1 VAPTVEPHAVVQAA
15 AAALRRAPGALPG
28 TEAAPAL
35 LEAVAALW
43 GLEPDAPD
51 AALGIAP
58 SVPAGWE
65 GFALRGL
72 RIGKTVLDLEVRR
85 RPQTLVVRSV
95 HRFGPRLVL
104 TVEARG
110 LDVET
115 TDVDDVTLPGA
126 RARFEAHERHEV
138 RFHLAG

>member
-1 VAPTVEPHAVVQAA
+1 
-15 AAALRRAPGALPG
+15 
-28 TEAAPAL
+28 L

-43 GLEPDAPD
+43 GLEPDAPE

-58 SVPAGWE
+58 SVPPGWA

-85 RPQTLVVRSV
+85 RPQTLVVRTV

-104 TVEARG
+104 TVSARG
-110 LDVET
+110 IDVEAT
-115 TDVDDVTLPGA
+115 EVDDVTLPGA